1 MVGNDGHHI
10 NYANGI
16 KGEAGKRLFNLLN
29 CLLLA
34 EKKPA
39 TVNMLEAAYL
49 EVMLTN
55 IQNIHCSDDIY
66 ITFLTSRWRVQQCP
80 TTSLVSLA
88 GSNSLLLGLT
98 LLGSGG
104 QVEDQRSC
112 PQFQGP
118 H

>member
-55 IQNIHCSDDIY
+55 IQNIHCRDNIYKIFDI
-66 ITFLTSRWRVQQCP
+66 FLDGGFSSAPPQVWFPWQAP
-80 TTSLVSLA
+80 TPCCMV
-88 GSNSLLLGLT
+88 
-98 LLGSGG
+98 
-104 QVEDQRSC
+104 
-112 PQFQGP
+112 
-118 H
+118 